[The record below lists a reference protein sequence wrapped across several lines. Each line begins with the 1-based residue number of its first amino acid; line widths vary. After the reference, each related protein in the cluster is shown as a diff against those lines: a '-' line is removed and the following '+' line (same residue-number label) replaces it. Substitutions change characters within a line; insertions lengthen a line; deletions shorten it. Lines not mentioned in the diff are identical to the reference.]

1 MATAEAWQRAEV
13 AGPSKANVIPKP
25 EVFTAML
32 KRAKRPILIA
42 GHRTVEVTEGEPT
55 IDATIRIAKAANIP
69 LVATAH
75 TVGQFIKRDFQPAAF
90 MPAVD
95 IANRLVD
102 PAWKGLDGQG
112 QYDLAIFTGI
122 PYYLEWL
129 LLSGLKH
136 FAPSLKTISM
146 DRFYHPQASWSFGN
160 VSLKDWNSYLQTIA
174 TQLEAR

>member
-1 MATAEAWQRAEV
+1 
-13 AGPSKANVIPKP
+13 
-25 EVFTAML
+25 
-32 KRAKRPILIA
+32 
-42 GHRTVEVTEGEPT
+42 
-55 IDATIRIAKAANIP
+55 
-69 LVATAH
+69 
-75 TVGQFIKRDFQPAAF
+75 

-102 PAWKGLDGQG
+102 PAWKGLDGHG

>member
-1 MATAEAWQRAEV
+1 MATAEAWQRAEI
-13 AGPSKANVIPKP
+13 AGPSKAHVIPKP
-25 EVFTAML
+25 EVFVAML

-42 GHRTVEVTEGEPT
+42 GHKTVEVTEGEPT
-55 IDATIRIAKAANIP
+55 IDIMIRIAKAANMP

-75 TVGQFIKRDFQPAAF
+75 TVGQFIKRGFQPAAF

-102 PAWKGLDGQG
+102 SSWKGLDGQG
-112 QYDLAIFTGI
+112 PYDLAIFTSI

-160 VSLKDWNSYLQTIA
+160 VSLKDWNTYLQTIV
-174 TQLEAR
+174 TQLEAK

>member
-1 MATAEAWQRAEV
+1 MATAEAWQRAEI

-25 EVFTAML
+25 EVFVAMV

-42 GHRTVEVTEGEPT
+42 GHRSVEVTEGDPP
-55 IDATIRIAKAANIP
+55 IDFIIRIAKAVNMP

-75 TVGQFIKRDFQPAAF
+75 TVGQFIKRGLQPAAF

-95 IANRLVD
+95 ITNRLVD
-102 PAWKGLDGQG
+102 PSWKGLDGQG
-112 QYDLAIFTGI
+112 PYDLTVFTGI

-136 FAPSLKTISM
+136 FAPDLRTISL

-160 VSLKDWNSYLQTIA
+160 VSLKDWNTYLQTIA
-174 TQLEAR
+174 TQLEAK